1 MPSPAL
7 AAFIR
12 ALPKAELHLHLEG
25 SVTPKLARR
34 LARRRGVVLPGV
46 DLEDEAADLRGAFP
60 FVDFSGFLRLYLAI
74 ASCLHEAEDFAEIVE
89 DLGDRLAAQGVGYA
103 EVTFTPALHRHRGLA
118 DAPMLE
124 GLAEGRRRVL
134 ERHDLLLR
142 WVLDVVRIFPEQ
154 AEPTLG
160 FALALQARDPGAVVG
175 LGLGGPE
182 DRPHE
187 VAPLRETFARAR
199 AEGLHS
205 LPHAGELDGP
215 VRIWE
220 ALRELGAER
229 IGHGVRCLDDPAL
242 VEHLVREGIP
252 LEVCPSSNVC
262 LGVVPSLAEHPLP
275 RLLDAGLRVSL
286 GSDDP
291 PLFQTDLQQEYERVA
306 DAFGWGPS
314 RLRALAGASIEHAF
328 MPAERARRMQ
338 AALAAVPAP
347 PGHEGR
353 EAS

>member
-7 AAFIR
+7 VAFIR

-25 SVTPKLARR
+25 SVRPAVARR
-34 LARRRGVVLPGV
+34 LARRRGVTLPGV
-46 DLEDEAADLRGAFP
+46 DPNDETADLRDAFP

-89 DLGDRLAAQGVGYA
+89 DLGARLAAQGARYA
-103 EVTFTPALHRHRGLA
+103 EVTFTPSLHRHRGLP

-134 ERHDLLLR
+134 QRHDVLLR
-142 WVLDVVRIFPEQ
+142 WVFDVVRIFPEQ
-154 AEPTLG
+154 AEPTLD
-160 FALALQARDPGAVVG
+160 FALAMQRHDPGAVVG

-187 VAPLRETFARAR
+187 VSPLREVFARAR
-199 AEGLHS
+199 SAGLHS

-220 ALRELGAER
+220 ALRELRAER
-229 IGHGVRCLDDPAL
+229 IGHGVRCLEDPAL
-242 VEHLVREGIP
+242 VEYLRAEGIP

-262 LGVVPSLAEHPLP
+262 LGVVASL
-275 RLLDAGLRVSL
+275 
-286 GSDDP
+286 
-291 PLFQTDLQQEYERVA
+291 
-306 DAFGWGPS
+306 
-314 RLRALAGASIEHAF
+314 
-328 MPAERARRMQ
+328 
-338 AALAAVPAP
+338 
-347 PGHEGR
+347 
-353 EAS
+353 